1 MLRSMPTS
9 QLPERMRAAVYE
21 APGRIRIEDRPTP
34 LPGPEDVLIA
44 VERCG
49 ICGTDLHLFLDG
61 LGRPGSIGGH
71 EYAGT
76 VAAIGDSVRAW
87 SLGDRVVA
95 GPRASCGRCAA
106 CRSGR
111 PVLCD
116 VRPDVAGDGFQG
128 AFAEFALVHDSQPR
142 RVPEG
147 LDLRTAA
154 LAEPLAVALHAI
166 TRSGVRAGERAL
178 VCGAGPLGLLV
189 VAALR
194 AAGVADVVVSE
205 PRASRRERA
214 VEVGATS
221 AVEPSQLGATRM
233 PFDVIAEPFDVAIE
247 CSGQRAA
254 MEGALGQLRRGGT
267 LVLVGTGG
275 APPTFDHYRILL
287 NELVVTGAFNYDADG
302 FENALALLASGRLPT
317 ERLIDPTDRPLDGL
331 LPAMKSLA
339 AGELVAKTM
348 IDPRSFGGSER

>member
-1 MLRSMPTS
+1 
-9 QLPERMRAAVYE
+9 MRAAVYE
-21 APGRIRIEDRPTP
+21 APGRMRVEARPVP
-34 LPGPEDVLIA
+34 LPGPEDVLIE

-76 VAAIGDSVRAW
+76 VAEVGEKVRAW
-87 SLGDRVVA
+87 APGDRVVA

-106 CRSGR
+106 CRRGR

-116 VRPDVAGDGFQG
+116 ARPDVAGDGFQG
-128 AFAEFALVHDSQPR
+128 GFAEFVRVHDSQPR
-142 RVPEG
+142 RVPDA

-166 TRSGVRAGERAL
+166 TRSGVSAGERAL

-194 AAGVADVVVSE
+194 ARGVAEVAVSE
-205 PRASRRERA
+205 PRPGRRERA
-214 VEVGATS
+214 VAVGATRAFAPDELVS
-221 AVEPSQLGATRM
+221 PKM
-233 PFDVIAEPFDVAIE
+233 PFDVVPDPYHAVIE

-254 MEGALGQLRRGGT
+254 MEGALSQLGRAGT

-275 APPTFDHYRILL
+275 APPTFDQYRILL

-302 FENALALLASGRLPT
+302 FEQALDLLASGRMPV
-317 ERLIDPTDRPLDGL
+317 EHLIEPADAPLDDL

-339 AGELVAKTM
+339 AGELVAKVM
-348 IDPRSFGGSER
+348 IDPRTLGGDR

>member
-1 MLRSMPTS
+1 MRVE
-9 QLPERMRAAVYE
+9 ERPV
-21 APGRIRIEDRPTP
+21 P
-34 LPGPEDVLIA
+34 LPGPEEVLIA

-76 VAAIGDSVRAW
+76 VAAVGDSVRTW
-87 SLGDRVVA
+87 SAGDRVVG
-95 GPRASCGRCAA
+95 GPKASCGRCAA
-106 CRSGR
+106 CLSGR

-116 VRPDVAGDGFQG
+116 VRPDVTGDGFQG
-128 AFAEFALVHDSQPR
+128 GFAEFVRIHDSQPR

-205 PRASRRERA
+205 PRAGRRERA
-214 VEVGATS
+214 VQVGATS
-221 AVEPSQLGATRM
+221 AVEPSQLGAARM
-233 PFDVIAEPFDVAIE
+233 PFDVIADPFDVVIE
-247 CSGQRAA
+247 CSGQRPA

-275 APPTFDHYRILL
+275 SPPTLDHYRVLL

-302 FENALALLASGRLPT
+302 FEQALALLASGSL
-317 ERLIDPTDRPLDGL
+317 PTDRLIEPTDPPLDGL
-331 LPAMKSLA
+331 LPAMKDLA

-348 IDPRSFGGSER
+348 IDPRSLGGSER